1 MALNHNAKTYDEAKL
16 DLFVWADGFSE
27 KSELVL
33 CVGLVSE
40 NDHRAF
46 DEITQDHKRIV
57 RLKDTEAANQ
67 LKHYFLKRD
76 REGKVEDEEGS
87 GDYVYAYFKPDPAN
101 PNA

>member
-1 MALNHNAKTYDEAKL
+1 MALNHNAKTYDKAKL
-16 DLFVWADGFSE
+16 DLFVWANGFSE

-40 NDHRAF
+40 NDHRAY
-46 DEITQDHKRIV
+46 DEIKQDHQRIV
-57 RLKDTEAANQ
+57 RLEDTETANI
-67 LKHYFLKRD
+67 LKNQFLLKD
-76 REGKVEDEEGS
+76 REGNVEDVNGS